1 MTQPKHRILV
11 VDDDKTLREMYAERL
26 KHDGYEVL
34 TATNGEEG
42 LEIALTQQPAVILL
56 DLMMPKKGG
65 LGVLEV
71 LKSQPTTEH
80 IPVMILTAYPE
91 EEYRD
96 KSTRAGAAHFIAKSE
111 TTPAEVVAKVE
122 ALLRG
127 PIV

>member
-1 MTQPKHRILV
+1 MHERKYRILV
-11 VDDDKTLREMYAERL
+11 VDDDKTLREMYSDRL

-34 TATNGEEG
+34 TATNGDEG
-42 LEIALTQQPAVILL
+42 LEIALTEQPDVILL

-71 LKSQPTTEH
+71 LKSQPTTVK

-91 EEYRD
+91 DEYRE
-96 KSTRAGAAHFIAKSE
+96 KSSRAGAAHFIAKSE

-122 ALLRG
+122 ALLKG